1 MHSLYYDIM
10 IDYIMVMIL
19 WIYLLYNIMIDYIM
33 VINRS
38 IFIIIVLSII
48 DNIIIMIDLSFI

>member
-1 MHSLYYDIM
+1 M
-10 IDYIMVMIL
+10 IDYIMLMIL

-48 DNIIIMIDLSFI
+48 DNIIIMTDLSFI

>member
-1 MHSLYYDIM
+1 M